1 MCSAKTLAGA
11 FCYDYPHTEYLRHN
25 AESSVDCLIKPDSVA
40 VSKHVKPDSNS
51 SEGKNILQNW
61 ICTLKLIYLTIQLA
75 IYLRCFQ
82 CYNQKFRI
90 ILEIT
95 HKLYN
100 LKTNQSWFIRIIYLL
115 I

>member
-51 SEGKNILQNW
+51 SQGKNILQMTKIRRDQFLMW
-61 ICTLKLIYLTIQLA
+61 TDLLHGQVGHTKLD
-75 IYLRCFQ
+75 
-82 CYNQKFRI
+82 
-90 ILEIT
+90 
-95 HKLYN
+95 
-100 LKTNQSWFIRIIYLL
+100 SWTSE
-115 I
+115 